1 MRITPVIIAL
11 CLVPAL
17 VPLAGC
23 GASSAGGTDPAIVA
37 PASRE
42 AAANLSVPAL
52 SGAGR
57 IAVGAPTAR
66 PTVVNMW
73 ASWCG
78 PCREEMPAVQRFA
91 TTHPDVRVVGV
102 AVNDQIDDARAFA
115 KEVGVRFP
123 LGFDA
128 DHKVADAYAVSGLPT
143 TVVLDR
149 EGRLAA
155 TWPGPVSD
163 ADLTRLTSGLTAPD

>member
-1 MRITPVIIAL
+1 MRISPIVIAL
-11 CLVPAL
+11 CCVPAL
-17 VPLAGC
+17 APLAGC

-37 PASRE
+37 AASRE
-42 AAANLSVPAL
+42 AAANVSVPAL
-52 SGAGR
+52 SGTGR
-57 IAVGAPTAR
+57 ISVGAPNAR

-78 PCREEMPAVQRFA
+78 PCRQEMPAVQRFA

-128 DHKVADAYAVSGLPT
+128 DHQVADAYAVSGLPT

-149 EGRLAA
+149 QGRLAA
-155 TWPGPVSD
+155 TWPGPVTD
-163 ADLTRLTSGLTAPD
+163 ADLTRLTSSLVAHD

>member
-1 MRITPVIIAL
+1 MSIVIAL
-11 CLVPAL
+11 ALVPAV

-23 GASSAGGTDPAIVA
+23 GTSSAGGGDPAVVA

-42 AAANLSVPAL
+42 PAAHLSVPDL
-52 SGAGR
+52 WGKGR
-57 IAVGAPTAR
+57 IAVGTPGAR

-78 PCREEMPAVQRFA
+78 PCRQEMPAVQRFA
-91 TTHPDVRVVGV
+91 TSHPGVRVIGV
-102 AVNDQIDDARAFA
+102 AVNDQVDDARAFA

-128 DHKVADAYAVSGLPT
+128 DNQVADAYAVSGLPT

-149 EGRLAA
+149 TGRLAA
-155 TWPGPVSD
+155 TWPGPVTD
-163 ADLTRLTSGLTAPD
+163 ADLARLTAAVAAND